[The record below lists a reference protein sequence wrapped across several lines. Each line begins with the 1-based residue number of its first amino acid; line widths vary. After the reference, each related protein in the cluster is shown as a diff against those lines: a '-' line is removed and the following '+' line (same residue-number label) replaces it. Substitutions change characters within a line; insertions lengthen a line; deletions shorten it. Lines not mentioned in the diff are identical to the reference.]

1 MMRSHKQSGFS
12 LIELMIAMVLGLVLV
27 GALINTFISSN
38 RTYRVQEGLAQSQE
52 SARFA
57 LEILGQ
63 ELRMAGY
70 DLPRGQTYLES
81 KGMADAASITEVLDT
96 CNSEILRVV
105 DHGAIAADRYFYI
118 APDGQSG
125 INTLYINGQPSVEGI
140 EGIQFTYGESD
151 GDDLNSVISYS
162 DSANV
167 SDWGNV
173 IAVRINLLVAGGE
186 PGFMDQAVNL
196 NRSDDTAEPFEDFD
210 TSDRRM
216 YQVYSTTVA
225 LRNAMLDKAE

>member
-70 DLPRGQTYLES
+70 DLPRGQPYLES
-81 KGMADAASITEVLDT
+81 RNAADADSIDEVLDT
-96 CNSEILRVV
+96 CHSEILRIME
-105 DHGAIAADRYFYI
+105 HGASEELYFYI

-196 NRSDDTAEPFEDFD
+196 NRSDDTTEPFEDFD